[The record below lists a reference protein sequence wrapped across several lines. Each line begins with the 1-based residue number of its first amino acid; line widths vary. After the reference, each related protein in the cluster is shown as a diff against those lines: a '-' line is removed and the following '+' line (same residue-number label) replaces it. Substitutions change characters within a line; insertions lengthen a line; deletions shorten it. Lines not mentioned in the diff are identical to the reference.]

1 MNIATLFQELSNYPP
16 NTEIKIIVN
25 DKEEDARCMIHNKE
39 KNILYLADS
48 SYEC

>member
-1 MNIATLFQELSNYPP
+1 MNIQSLISYLEHYPP

-25 DKEEDARCMIHNKE
+25 DTEEEARCMIYNKD
-39 KNILYLADS
+39 KGIIYLADS